1 MSTGTQIGFSG
12 DDLFNMHTTLMVV
25 LKCESTTSC
34 LIVNPHLS
42 DPSRRNTVYGSNSVM
57 EMLVPVSKLR
67 SSSCS
72 RAELSVRRVS
82 CCDY

>member
-1 MSTGTQIGFSG
+1 
-12 DDLFNMHTTLMVV
+12 MHTTLMVV

-72 RAELSVRRVS
+72 RAADGVACLRVAKS
-82 CCDY
+82 IAV